1 MPRNKAMKFN
11 FAVFMYHDMP
21 FMGYS
26 LEIHDIFMKSWFIV
40 LLFPNSNQIEAEDYA
55 NFQ

>member
-1 MPRNKAMKFN
+1 MG
-11 FAVFMYHDMP
+11 HEMP

-26 LEIHDIFMKSWFIV
+26 LEIHEIFITPWFIV
-40 LLFPNSNQIEAEDYA
+40 LLFPNSDQIKPDDYA